1 MLTNEQLKLLWP
13 NIKAGLRNLW
23 GRLEEEELDRTGA
36 DFSAIAG
43 LIQEKYN
50 EDRGS
55 IKQKLE
61 TLMESFDN
69 DTDKGL
75 DPDSSSYRRTPFN
88 EDWNARH

>member
-1 MLTNEQLKLLWP
+1 MLTDEQFKNLWP
-13 NIKAGLRNLW
+13 EIKLGLRNLW
-23 GRLEEEELDRTGA
+23 GRLDEEELDQTGA
-36 DFSAIAG
+36 DFSAIAS
-43 LIQEKYN
+43 LVQAKYS
-50 EDRGS
+50 EDRSS

-61 TLMESFDN
+61 QLLESFDN